1 MISLRDALGE
11 DDWLS
16 SMMLL
21 FRNEMHKH
29 NILIIVEGITD
40 IKFFNAYR
48 LDNRFIYESP
58 ENGKREVI
66 SAVNQLREAG
76 NDAVYGICDADFD
89 GLSGISH
96 NGVFFTDAHDLEM
109 MLVKGGVVDKF
120 IMTHTERKLIQG
132 NLAEVFCRDVKINI
146 LCACYRLGL
155 LKWFN
160 YLNHSKLNFKG
171 MNYREFININKT
183 EVIVD
188 DMEYIRYVLSR
199 SRAVAEQL
207 NAGVLLEGMRKLE
220 LMSPE
225 HFSICNGHDFTC
237 ILKMMYETDI
247 SVNRNMRLDEI
258 DNYLRLCYDQPT
270 FKPTRLRTSLNQLL
284 ALH

>member
-258 DNYLRLCYDQPT
+258 VLEIFQYRC
-270 FKPTRLRTSLNQLL
+270 LNFLFFQMVLSCL
-284 ALH
+284 INVNF